1 MSVRT
6 VILEGKQDTNC
17 PQTTRSLR
25 EFYPRNGSKSI
36 LDSEATSQLV
46 HKPHFDRITK
56 FIEQAKAD
64 GHYVIGGESDE
75 ERRKVGLT
83 CVKIYA
89 DKESTGGLMTEEIF
103 GPILPIISVQVRRPV
118 PTPWESTLPDQGINV
133 RSRSRTSM
141 PPSSMSTPDLPRS
154 LSTCSRKSARTLNT
168 VRCRFFS

>member
-1 MSVRT
+1 MYR
-6 VILEGKQDTNC
+6 LLWKGKQGTHC
-17 PQTTRSLR
+17 PGTPRSLR
-25 EFYPRNGSKSI
+25 DFYPRNGSKSI

-118 PTPWESTLPDQGINV
+118 PTP
-133 RSRSRTSM
+133 
-141 PPSSMSTPDLPRS
+141 
-154 LSTCSRKSARTLNT
+154 
-168 VRCRFFS
+168 